1 MAQRDL
7 SALVSLRREAGK
19 SVLLAFLYWDSV
31 VAELHRQGNSL
42 CCREALQSVL
52 TRAWR

>member
-7 SALVSLRREAGK
+7 SKLVGLRREAGK
-19 SVLLAFLYWDSV
+19 PVIFSFLYRGLV
-31 VAELHRQGNSL
+31 VAELNRQGNSL

-52 TRAWR
+52 TRAWS